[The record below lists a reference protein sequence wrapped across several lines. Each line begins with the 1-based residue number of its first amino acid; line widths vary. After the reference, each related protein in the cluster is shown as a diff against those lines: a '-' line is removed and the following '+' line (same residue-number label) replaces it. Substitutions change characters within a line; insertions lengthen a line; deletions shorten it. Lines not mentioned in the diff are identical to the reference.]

1 MMCKFPSK
9 PEAGGFLEFGKKV
22 LNKNVMGF
30 SLSSRVTGQVQ
41 GKLTMEP
48 MVRRSFSSPPLGVCR
63 YATTRICWKCH
74 YPKQCSL
81 SHSSTIY

>member
-9 PEAGGFLEFGKKV
+9 PEAGGFLEFGEKA

-41 GKLTMEP
+41 GKLIMEP
-48 MVRRSFSSPPLGVCR
+48 MVRRSFSSPPLSGCLHAR
-63 YATTRICWKCH
+63 TRIC
-74 YPKQCSL
+74 
-81 SHSSTIY
+81 